1 MNYYTLIGFTV
12 SNGICAGSKFRY
24 DNESDFKCL
33 LNFIME
39 WIKKLGKG
47 IFLIITT
54 KLPQKQYF
62 LMILFY
68 FIKDR

>member
-1 MNYYTLIGFTV
+1 MNYYTFIGFTV
-12 SNGICAGSKFRY
+12 INSICAGSKFRY
-24 DNESDFKCL
+24 DNESAFECL

-47 IFLIITT
+47 IYLIITT

-68 FIKDR
+68 FIKER